1 MSDSTKLE
9 LCPFC
14 GGKAEYVTVE
24 DGYMI
29 TCSQCGASSMVVPNK
44 QKASGIW
51 NYRTPISGCP
61 VCGWN
66 AKYVLVGETGDE
78 KICVKCDNCGLHT
91 EYCDISEIEAV
102 KELWNTRTETG
113 EKNYD
118 CRA

>member
-1 MSDSTKLE
+1 MSEEIKACS
-9 LCPFC
+9 FC
-14 GGKAEYVTVE
+14 GGKAECFAIE

-29 TCSQCGASSMVVPNK
+29 TCAECGASTGVFENK
-44 QKASGIW
+44 EKASGMW

-66 AKYVLVGETGDE
+66 AKYVLAGETGNE
-78 KICVKCDNCGLHT
+78 KVCVKCDNCGLRT

-113 EKNYD
+113 E
-118 CRA
+118 